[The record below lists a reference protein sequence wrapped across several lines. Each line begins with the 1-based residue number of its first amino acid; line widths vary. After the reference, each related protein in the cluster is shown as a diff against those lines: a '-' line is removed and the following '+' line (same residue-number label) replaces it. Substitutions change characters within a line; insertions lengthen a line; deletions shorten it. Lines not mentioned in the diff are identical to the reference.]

1 MKMGLPTKKEMSEKM
16 KTKKIASLSILSCF
30 ILIFLVTGYK
40 SLLTGD
46 FIQPSQKG
54 LRENK
59 YFSSMNFDKLESSE
73 SLTLLNLRAYQQTT
87 SYTCGPCSVL
97 TLMRYYEE
105 KGDELKIAGEMG
117 TSKEKGTNPKQMA
130 TWLENN
136 GYNVEW
142 GENGSVEMLR
152 ENLKKEIPTI
162 VEWIDWGGH
171 WVVCVG
177 YDDRGTKNKRDDVI
191 IFADP
196 ADNHDDNPDG
206 ITYFN
211 ATRFNYMWFDAFLF
225 ERPMN
230 KVYIT
235 AIPKE

>member
-1 MKMGLPTKKEMSEKM
+1 MELSTKKEMSEKM
-16 KTKKIASLSILSCF
+16 KTKTMASLTLISCF
-30 ILIFLVTGYK
+30 ILIFLMTGFRG
-40 SLLTGD
+40 LLTSD
-46 FIQPSQKG
+46 FIQPSQKR
-54 LRENK
+54 LRENQ
-59 YFSSMNFDKLESSE
+59 YFAMNFEMLKSSE
-73 SLTLLNLRAYQQTT
+73 SLTLLDLKAYQQTT

-97 TLMRYYEE
+97 TLMRYYGQ
-105 KGDELKIAGEMG
+105 KGDELKIAEEMG
-117 TSKEKGTNPKQMA
+117 TSEKKGTNPKQMVI
-130 TWLENN
+130 WLENN
-136 GYNVEW
+136 GYDVEW
-142 GENGSVEMLR
+142 GENGSVDMLR

-196 ADNHDDNPDG
+196 ADSHDDNNDG

-235 AIPKE
+235 AVPKQ

>member
-1 MKMGLPTKKEMSEKM
+1 MI
-16 KTKKIASLSILSCF
+16 TKKISILSVFLCF
-30 ILIFLVTGYK
+30 ILIVQSTGYK
-40 SLLTGD
+40 SPHTSD
-46 FIQPSQKG
+46 FIQPAQKG

-59 YFSSMNFDKLESSE
+59 YFSSVNFDELKSGE
-73 SLTLLNLRAYQQTT
+73 SLTFLNLRAYQQTT
-87 SYTCGPCSVL
+87 SYTCGPCCAL
-97 TLMRYYEE
+97 TLMSYYGQ
-105 KGDELKIAGEMG
+105 KGDELKIAEEMG
-117 TSKEKGTNPKQMA
+117 TSKEKGTNPEQMV

-136 GYNVEW
+136 GYDVEW
-142 GENGSVEMLR
+142 GEHGSVDMLR
-152 ENLKKEIPTI
+152 ENLKQEIPTL

-196 ADNHDDNPDG
+196 ADSHDDNTDG

-225 ERPMN
+225 ERPMH
-230 KVYIT
+230 KVYII
-235 AIPKE
+235 AIPKK

>member
-1 MKMGLPTKKEMSEKM
+1 METN
-16 KTKKIASLSILSCF
+16 KIVPSSIISCF
-30 ILIFLVTGYK
+30 ILIFLMTGFQG
-40 SLLTGD
+40 LLTSD
-46 FIQPSQKG
+46 FIQPSQKR
-54 LRENK
+54 LRENQ
-59 YFSSMNFDKLESSE
+59 YFSSMNFEMLKSSE
-73 SLTLLNLRAYQQTT
+73 SLTLLDLKAYQQTT

-97 TLMRYYEE
+97 TLMRYYGQ
-105 KGDELKIAGEMG
+105 KGDELKIAEEMG
-117 TSKEKGTNPKQMA
+117 TSAKKGTNPKQM
-130 TWLENN
+130 TIWLENN
-136 GYNVEW
+136 GYDVKW
-142 GENGSVEMLR
+142 GENGSVDMLR

-196 ADNHDDNPDG
+196 ADSHDDNTDG

-225 ERPMN
+225 ERPMK

-235 AIPKE
+235 AVPKQ